1 MTGNALKDIEQV
13 EASLWEAADQLRANS
28 KLTSSEYVMPV
39 LGIIFL
45 RHAFNRYEA
54 ARAAIKADQAAGR
67 MPGRPLVKADF
78 LKRRAM
84 LLPPEARFDALLERP
99 KDANLGA
106 ALVGAMKAIEAEFAP
121 LAGQL
126 PNDYEGFDPDL
137 LENLLRI
144 FDSEALRTAS
154 GDVFGRIYEYFL
166 MKFAIQGAQDSGEFF
181 TPPSLVQTIVNVIEP
196 DHGIVF
202 DPACGSG
209 GMFVQSS
216 HFIED
221 RGGDTSHRVTF
232 YGQEKTGTTIR
243 LAKMNLAV
251 HGLEGDIREA
261 NTFYEDVH
269 HLKEGKPIWGNCDF
283 VMANPPFNVDMVNAS
298 VAGDRRL
305 PFGLPGTTKN
315 KQTKKETVSNGN
327 YLWISYFWSYLNETG
342 RAGFVMSSQASSGG
356 HGEALVRRKM
366 VETGDVDVMIA
377 IRSNFFY
384 TRTVPCELWHLD
396 RGKPEE
402 RRDQVLMI
410 DARHVYR
417 KVTRKIYDFSPEQ
430 LANLTAIVWLY
441 RGQRQRF
448 LDLVAGYID
457 RICDEVALIEDAV
470 LAFEE
475 RLVEIEDG
483 LKTFA
488 DVLASIATIEEAQR
502 QPLADA
508 LAELAETESA
518 YESDRASLMDALATF
533 AAMTAK
539 TPPASNA
546 DQHATR
552 HAFAPLAER
561 IKGLVKQIDLL
572 YKLAA
577 RAVQLAQDLA
587 RGEPVGANSLELVGA
602 NSFARDAKAL
612 SRRLKPL
619 DAERKTAVEQLKLAV
634 YFHRQIVW
642 LQERFPKAE
651 FVAVPGLCKAVTR
664 AEIEA
669 ADWSLTPGRYVGVAP
684 PEEDEDFDFEQTL
697 RDIHVEL
704 ADLNREAVEL
714 AARIQAN
721 FDEIL

>member
-1 MTGNALKDIEQV
+1 
-13 EASLWEAADQLRANS
+13 
-28 KLTSSEYVMPV
+28 
-39 LGIIFL
+39 
-45 RHAFNRYEA
+45 
-54 ARAAIKADQAAGR
+54 
-67 MPGRPLVKADF
+67 
-78 LKRRAM
+78 
-84 LLPPEARFDALLERP
+84 
-99 KDANLGA
+99 
-106 ALVGAMKAIEAEFAP
+106 
-121 LAGQL
+121 
-126 PNDYEGFDPDL
+126 
-137 LENLLRI
+137 
-144 FDSEALRTAS
+144 
-154 GDVFGRIYEYFL
+154 
-166 MKFAIQGAQDSGEFF
+166 MKFAMQGAQDNGEFF

-221 RGGDTSHRVTF
+221 RGQDTSHQVTF

-243 LAKMNLAV
+243 LANMNLAV

-261 NTFYEDVH
+261 NTFYEDLH
-269 HLKEGKPIWGNCDF
+269 SRFGRCDF
-283 VMANPPFNVDMVNAS
+283 VMANPPFNVDMVDAS
-298 VAGDRRL
+298 RVSGDCRL
-305 PFGLPGTTKN
+305 PFGLPGITKN

-327 YLWISYFWSYLNETG
+327 YLWISYFWSYLSETG

-356 HGEALVRRKM
+356 HGEALVRRKL

-410 DARHVYR
+410 DARNVYR

-448 LDLVAGYID
+448 LDLVAGYFD
-457 RICDEVALIEDAV
+457 RIRDEIALIEDAV

-483 LKTFA
+483 LKTFSDGVGA
-488 DVLASIATIEEAQR
+488 IAGIEEAHR
-502 QPLADA
+502 QPLIDA
-508 LAELAETESA
+508 LAELTETESA
-518 YESDRASLMDALATF
+518 YETDRASLLDALMTF
-533 AAMTAK
+533 AEVTSK
-539 TPPASNA
+539 TPPDSNEE
-546 DQHATR
+546 QHAAR
-552 HAFAPLAER
+552 HAFAPLADR
-561 IKGLVKQIDLL
+561 TKGLVKQIDLL

-577 RAVQLAQDLA
+577 RAAQLAQDFA
-587 RGEPVGANSLELVGA
+587 RDEPVGA

-612 SRRLKPL
+612 SRRLRQL

-634 YFHRQIVW
+634 YFHRQILW
-642 LQERFPKAE
+642 LQERFPEAA

-684 PEEDEDFDFEQTL
+684 PEEDENFDFEQTL
-697 RDIHVEL
+697 RDIHIEL
-704 ADLNREAVEL
+704 ADLNREAAEL
-714 AARIQAN
+714 AARIQEN
-721 FDEIL
+721 FEELGM